1 MLSIRIRFA
10 LYNTFWFYVYCYLS
24 VELFTF
30 CMQKIKTIIWIHYSK
45 PAKQ

>member
-10 LYNTFWFYVYCYLS
+10 LYNTFWFCYLS

-45 PAKQ
+45 PAKQWEY